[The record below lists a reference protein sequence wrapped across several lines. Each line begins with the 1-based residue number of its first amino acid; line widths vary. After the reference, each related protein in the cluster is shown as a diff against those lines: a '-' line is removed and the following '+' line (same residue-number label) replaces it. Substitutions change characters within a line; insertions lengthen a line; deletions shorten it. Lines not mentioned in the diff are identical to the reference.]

1 MTAVKMPLAG
11 SMQRAMRV
19 SFQLMESIMTS
30 TPIRVTR
37 EEMIWVRIMF
47 REWDTVSTSLVMRL
61 ITSPLEYLWKK
72 LMGRRLIFW
81 MMALRRL

>member
-1 MTAVKMPLAG
+1 MMAVKMPLAG
-11 SMQRAMRV
+11 SMHRATRV
-19 SFQLMESIMTS
+19 SFQLMESIIHS
-30 TPIRVTR
+30 TPTRVTTAW
-37 EEMIWVRIMF
+37 MTWVMQAL

-72 LMGRRLIFW
+72 LMGSLLILA